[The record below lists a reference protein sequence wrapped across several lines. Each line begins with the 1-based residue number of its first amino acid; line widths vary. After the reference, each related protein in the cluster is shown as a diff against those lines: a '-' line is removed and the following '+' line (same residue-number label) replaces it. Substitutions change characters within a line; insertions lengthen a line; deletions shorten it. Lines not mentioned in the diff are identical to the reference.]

1 MCSIPNPEKK
11 MFNFDDF
18 EISPNLILFD
28 FDNIAA
34 PSACF
39 LPARQAPRHNTLSPR
54 NNSQSPRNAQYAKLN
69 WVPFCDISPKDFEQ
83 LICHSSSGSKRKVID
98 ASPKKT
104 KLKKEVVS
112 HNNKLQFKKIS
123 TKIVFNT
130 KSATKKRSKT

>member
-1 MCSIPNPEKK
+1 MFSIPNSEKK
-11 MFNFDDF
+11 MLDFDGF
-18 EISPNLILFD
+18 EMSPNLVLFD
-28 FDNIAA
+28 FDNIAPRA
-34 PSACF
+34 SFVPT
-39 LPARQAPRHNTLSPR
+39 RQSPRHNTSSPR
-54 NNSQSPRNAQYAKLN
+54 DNSQSPRNAQYAQLN

-83 LICHSSSGSKRKVID
+83 LICHSSSGSKRKLID

-112 HNNKLQFKKIS
+112 HDYNLQIKKIS